1 MGPKTLSL
9 IHTKRVKNNPKSE
22 LANEMLLGINV
33 LKYQIPMN

>member
-22 LANEMLLGINV
+22 LANEMLLG
-33 LKYQIPMN
+33 L